1 MDELAGARWFSTLD
15 LLFGYH
21 QIRMRPGEEYK
32 TAFSTHV
39 GHYEFRVVAFGLSGA
54 PGTFQ
59 GAMNTTLKPL
69 LRRCAIVFFD
79 DILIYSSTL
88 EEHIEHLRQVFTL
101 LANDHGT
108 SNYPS
113 VNLFRLRS
121 LTWVTLSV
129 PRKLPP
135 IRPRLLILCPGH
147 NHLMLKSYIA
157 FWVSRDSTDA
167 LYATMLSFQSP

>member
-1 MDELAGARWFSTLD
+1 M
-15 LLFGYH
+15 
-21 QIRMRPGEEYK
+21 
-32 TAFSTHV
+32 
-39 GHYEFRVVAFGLSGA
+39 VAFGLLGA

-69 LRRCAIVFFD
+69 LRCCAIVFFD
-79 DILIYSSTL
+79 DILIYSSML